1 MFELTLLALLNSLMN
16 WGTAPVIATRT
27 VAADAPTVHALLS
40 DPASQA
46 RLVAGVNPLLRPHV
60 RPGKTSNPRFL
71 HTHVQLGHRNM
82 LWITW
87 LLTPGRGT
95 TEVDLAAQT
104 ESRGILAR
112 VLLLA
117 GQRQLRR
124 HLEVTL
130 SSIGAATLQAAED
143 LEHAAT
149 TTPPTTPTTRQLPP
163 RQLTT
168 TPTTR
173 CRSPRRSH
181 ALKRAA
187 RRPSSRAASAST
199 ERPTLTSQP
208 SDELN
213 A

>member
-1 MFELTLLALLNSLMN
+1 MFELTLLALLNSLTN

-27 VAADAPTVHALLS
+27 VAADAPTVHALLC

-60 RPGKTSNPRFL
+60 RPSKTSNPRFL
-71 HTHVQLGHRNM
+71 HAHVQLGHRNL

-117 GQRQLRR
+117 GRRQLRR
-124 HLEVTL
+124 HLEMTL
-130 SSIGAATLQAAED
+130 TSIGAAASDAAED
-143 LEHAAT
+143 LGNVAT
-149 TTPPTTPTTRQLPP
+149 TTPRTTPTTRQAPP
-163 RQLTT
+163 TQTTT
-168 TPTTR
+168 TPATR
-173 CRSPRRSH
+173 CRPVLTAEARSTSRR
-181 ALKRAA
+181 RAA
-187 RRPSSRAASAST
+187 GFPPRSDAARPRT
-199 ERPTLTSQP
+199 TFP
-208 SDELN
+208 
-213 A
+213 

>member
-16 WGTAPVIATRT
+16 WGTAPVFATQT
-27 VAADAPTVHALLS
+27 VSADAPTVHALLS

-46 RLVAGVNPLLRPHV
+46 CLVAGINPLLRPQV
-60 RPGKTSNPRFL
+60 RLSKTANPRFL

-117 GQRQLRR
+117 GRRQLRR
-124 HLEVTL
+124 HLEATL
-130 SSIGAATLQAAED
+130 SSIGAVASDAAEN
-143 LEHAAT
+143 LENVAT
-149 TTPPTTPTTRQLPP
+149 TTPPTTRQAPPTQ
-163 RQLTT
+163 TT
-168 TPTTR
+168 ATPTPR
-173 CRSPRRSH
+173 CRRRRRSH
-181 ALKRAA
+181 APKRSA
-187 RRPSSRAASAST
+187 RRPSSRAANASA

-208 SDELN
+208 SDEVS